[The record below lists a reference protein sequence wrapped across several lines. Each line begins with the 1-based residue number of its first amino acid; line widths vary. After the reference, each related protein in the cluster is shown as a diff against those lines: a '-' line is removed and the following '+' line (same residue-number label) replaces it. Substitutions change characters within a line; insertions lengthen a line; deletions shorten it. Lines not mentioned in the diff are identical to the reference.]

1 MKKAKKVMNDPKNV
15 VPELLEGLV
24 LAYHGQIRKLE
35 GLNGLVK
42 TSLPPGKVGLLIGG
56 GSGHEPLFHGFIG
69 DNMAD
74 GAPCGNI
81 FAAPAPDIV
90 LAVTEALDQGNGVL
104 YLYNNYTGDV
114 LNFDMAAEMAADA
127 GIRVRTVL
135 IHDDIASAPPEKK
148 HLRRGIAGDVLIIKV
163 AGGVAAVSQDL
174 EEVVRVTTKACD
186 NTRSMGMA
194 LSAGSL
200 PETGEP
206 TFVLADDEIGIG
218 MGVHGERGVGNQ
230 KMMPADAIVEQ
241 MMVALL
247 ADLPFVTGDDVCLL
261 INNMGSTTMMEL
273 LIVNRKIRQ
282 ILSEKGIAVYDT
294 VMGAFA
300 TTQEMAGFS
309 ISLMKLDAEL
319 KRYYDMPAAS
329 FGCKWTG
336 SRG

>member
-1 MKKAKKVMNDPKNV
+1 
-15 VPELLEGLV
+15 
-24 LAYHGQIRKLE
+24 
-35 GLNGLVK
+35 
-42 TSLPPGKVGLLIGG
+42 
-56 GSGHEPLFHGFIG
+56 
-69 DNMAD
+69 
-74 GAPCGNI
+74 
-81 FAAPAPDIV
+81 
-90 LAVTEALDQGNGVL
+90 
-104 YLYNNYTGDV
+104 
-114 LNFDMAAEMAADA
+114 
-127 GIRVRTVL
+127 
-135 IHDDIASAPPEKK
+135 
-148 HLRRGIAGDVLIIKV
+148 
-163 AGGVAAVSQDL
+163 
-174 EEVVRVTTKACD
+174 VTTKACD

-218 MGVHGERGVGNQ
+218 MGVHGEQGVGLQ

-241 MMVALL
+241 MMAALL

-282 ILSEKGIAVYDT
+282 ILSAKGIGVHDT

-309 ISLMKLDAEL
+309 ISLMRLDPEL
-319 KRYYDMPAAS
+319 KRYYDVPAAS

-336 SRG
+336 SSGQG